1 MGLISSIEVRNSNK
15 KDQDLPE
22 GIIVENIHDIGL
34 VENFFTK
41 DECKKF
47 IDLYDK
53 AKQLNLTFNRQEGE
67 KIPSTM
73 KQDETYSPFGDC
85 YVMERLFDPK
95 LLNLF
100 LSRFWK
106 VYERYVSEYGDVM
119 GGYGHQINALR
130 VQETQIGGG
139 YHIWH
144 YESQHRYADRF
155 ATFMVYFN
163 DVQEGGETEFL
174 RQHLR
179 FKPQAGNLIIWPAG
193 YTHMHRGNPP
203 ISNKKIAMTGWT
215 EWSKSD

>member
-1 MGLISSIEVRNSNK
+1 MGLISSIEERNSNQ

-139 YHIWH
+139 IIYGIMNPSIDMQID
-144 YESQHRYADRF
+144 SQPSWSISMMFRKAVKLNFFGSISGSSLKLVICSSGLLD
-155 ATFMVYFN
+155 TPTCI
-163 DVQEGGETEFL
+163 EGTL
-174 RQHLR
+174 QSVTKR
-179 FKPQAGNLIIWPAG
+179 
-193 YTHMHRGNPP
+193 
-203 ISNKKIAMTGWT
+203 
-215 EWSKSD
+215 